1 MTPAQVNHTVLV
13 PIVGGDISAA
23 TYVKAC
29 SLLAKPDSRL
39 VLLHIRTPNEPA
51 SPKSAVPATTTEPRW
66 HRLACRVPADRT
78 FIDAVVGDPAAEIAD
93 EADRFHTDTILY

>member
-1 MTPAQVNHTVLV
+1 MTPDHVNHTVLV

-23 TYVKAC
+23 TYVKAR

-51 SPKSAVPATTTEPRW
+51 APKSAAPATAEPRW
-66 HRLACRVPADRT
+66 HRLACAVPADRT